1 MKTITLNL
9 TQNQCRKLTPFLK
22 EILRVHK
29 AGNWLHDYRLGC
41 LANVNICENK
51 IECALITYDQIF
63 RIRKITAN
71 NRRAVLLEKI
81 KIRQQLTL

>member
-51 IECALITYDQIF
+51 IECALVTHDQIF
-63 RIRKITAN
+63 RIRKIIEENKNPPTTDF
-71 NRRAVLLEKI
+71 I
-81 KIRQQLTL
+81 KKMKS